1 MLPTRGFVSGR
12 RLAWSIR
19 RRNPENHLDGVTV
32 DFDAAHENSYDL
44 LHANGIKT
52 IEVIGD
58 LGRKVLQAADHER
71 KVTLDLNGVKRGAMP
86 LLELGKELLQTR
98 DPRLEL
104 RLVDEALGI
113 AVDQPTDA
121 APHRR
126 YLPIE
131 TDDLLGH
138 RGSIMR

>member
-32 DFDAAHENSYDL
+32 DFDAAHENTYDL
-44 LHANGIKT
+44 LHANGIET

-86 LLELGKELLQTR
+86 LLELGKALFQTR
-98 DPRLEL
+98 DARLE
-104 RLVDEALGI
+104 RKRDPTAAFRDAIGVGQVSTCDLVD
-113 AVDQPTDA
+113 T
-121 APHRR
+121 
-126 YLPIE
+126 
-131 TDDLLGH
+131 
-138 RGSIMR
+138 